1 MMERVPITTAGYKRL
16 TEELKNLKSV
26 ERPNIIR
33 AIEEARSHGDL
44 SENAE
49 YHSAKEKQGFIEGRI
64 LELED
69 KLGRAEIIDVTKLHG
84 SEIRFG
90 ATVKLLEDDTDEEK
104 TYQIV
109 GTDESDIARGL
120 LSITSPLAKSLIGKK
135 PNDSIDVNTPG
146 GSKAYTIVEVKYL

>member
-1 MMERVPITTAGYKRL
+1 MERVPITTAGYKRL